1 MSVQGW
7 RVTVRKKI
15 VNFLKPTQTALFF
28 CRRVHHPSWTHYW
41 QIVRGWTLVI
51 DGPFKCALV
60 CGCKTTLRCPQ
71 RPPLVPQTKQT
82 IKQKSPLLSHERR
95 ICPRRTFLGGVP
107 LKKGLGWGWQ
117 GSRLTCCSLFL
128 RPPLLAVC
136 CSAIWRAISCV
147 DNEKLRLSLFNNWL
161 CSFPACERAGD
172 CSVAGGGGRVVVR

>member
-1 MSVQGW
+1 VSVQGW

-15 VNFLKPTQTALFF
+15 VNFLKPTQTTLFF

-95 ICPRRTFLGGVP
+95 ICPRRTFLGGGSVEEGVGV
-107 LKKGLGWGWQ
+107 GLAGFTAHLLLPFPSTSPA
-117 GSRLTCCSLFL
+117 SRLLQRNLAGYIL
-128 RPPLLAVC
+128 RRQRETKVIP
-136 CSAIWRAISCV
+136 
-147 DNEKLRLSLFNNWL
+147 F
-161 CSFPACERAGD
+161 
-172 CSVAGGGGRVVVR
+172 